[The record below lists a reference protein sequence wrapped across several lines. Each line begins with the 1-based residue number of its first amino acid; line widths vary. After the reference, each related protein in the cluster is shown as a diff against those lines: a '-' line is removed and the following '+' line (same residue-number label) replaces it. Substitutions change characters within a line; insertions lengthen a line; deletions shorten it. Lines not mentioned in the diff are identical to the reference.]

1 MRVLTWTSLAAPT
14 LTSKRVRKHTPGF
27 ARHFV
32 RLKIKNPI
40 VCQDRL
46 GTSTRNNNM
55 LNKAAHRFAKTEVK
69 AGRVNISDLDRAVSN
84 VLRVKFATGLF
95 DRPANVTMRTPEEL
109 DTPAFRQV
117 VREAAEQVR
126 QRVSGFLR
134 PLLRY

>member
-1 MRVLTWTSLAAPT
+1 
-14 LTSKRVRKHTPGF
+14 
-27 ARHFV
+27 
-32 RLKIKNPI
+32 
-40 VCQDRL
+40 
-46 GTSTRNNNM
+46 
-55 LNKAAHRFAKTEVK
+55 
-69 AGRVNISDLDRAVSN
+69 VNISDLDRAVSN

-126 QRVSGFLR
+126 QRFSGFLR